1 MKPIIVAKYRLVFN
15 SKHFCCLHPRSVI
28 TTVQHHH
35 SQNKVFVFREF
46 TLVKA
51 IPKETVKD
59 SLDMHKKIHVGN
71 TTEEKEKD
79 KDFQVAVICQERG
92 NPKVSRWFS
101 K

>member
-1 MKPIIVAKYRLVFN
+1 M
-15 SKHFCCLHPRSVI
+15 
-28 TTVQHHH
+28 
-35 SQNKVFVFREF
+35 
-46 TLVKA
+46 KA

-71 TTEEKEKD
+71 TTEERGKD
-79 KDFQVAVICQERG
+79 KDYQIVVICQKRG